1 MVIIV
6 QILREEGQRPC
17 MAHQYGASK
26 YGNCLGWEVWVGM
39 GGGVP
44 DANLLTQIVSIY
56 DTVTMSQQLKST
68 RPQNHRVLSLAG
80 PCM

>member
-6 QILREEGQRPC
+6 QILREEGAKALHVPIGMARPN
-17 MAHQYGASK
+17 MDIVWG
-26 YGNCLGWEVWVGM
+26 GRFGWGW
-39 GGGVP
+39 GGVP

-56 DTVTMSQQLKST
+56 DTVTLSQQLKST

>member
-6 QILREEGQRPC
+6 QILREEGAKALHGP
-17 MAHQYGASK
+17 S
-26 YGNCLGWEVWVGM
+26 VWHVQIWTLSGVG
-39 GGGVP
+39 GLGVP

-56 DTVTMSQQLKST
+56 DTVTLSQQLKST

>member
-1 MVIIV
+1 MVIII
-6 QILREEGQRPC
+6 QILREEGAKALHGPSVWHVQIWTLS
-17 MAHQYGASK
+17 GV
-26 YGNCLGWEVWVGM
+26 GGLGGD

-68 RPQNHRVLSLAG
+68 RPQNHSVSWSL
-80 PCM
+80 